1 MTCDT
6 VDPSLNPVKG
16 RFSYSAISRKAEFT
30 PTSTLYPN
38 SKYTV
43 MLMGRAITPT
53 RCSLGANIKN
63 AELHF
68 ETCDPAPKNI
78 GIKLKGQDQSEV
90 RHSVEMVGVS

>member
-1 MTCDT
+1 VTCDT

-16 RFSYSAISRKAEFT
+16 RFSYSARTQKAEFT

-43 MLMGRAITPT
+43 VVMGRAVTT
-53 RCSLGANIKN
+53 VRCSHGPNIKN

-68 ETCDPAPKNI
+68 ETCDPAPKSI
-78 GIKLKGQDQSEV
+78 GIKLKSQGQDEV
-90 RHSVEMVGVS
+90 RGYHNC